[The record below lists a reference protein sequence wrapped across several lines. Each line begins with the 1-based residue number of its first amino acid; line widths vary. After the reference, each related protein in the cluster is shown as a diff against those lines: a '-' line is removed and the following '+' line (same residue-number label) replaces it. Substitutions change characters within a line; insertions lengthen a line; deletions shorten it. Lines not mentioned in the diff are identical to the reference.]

1 MKRRLSLFWIPLVLA
16 PAALAQAQ
24 PVGSVQ
30 VSCVKAR
37 DGKTGALRQFLMETS
52 AKMGKYR
59 VDNGD
64 IASLVITEAVTPA
77 GRSARCDFHIVQG
90 YSGAPKETRRTTDED
105 LKKAGISMTAAQRN
119 AKRDELSYLVTTEI
133 WQVRDIVGTLTKGG
147 YVRLNYFKT
156 NSGAQAEWLRMERSG
171 WKQMAEVWA
180 KDTPGRAWILHTLA
194 MPGGT
199 SMPYNALTVDAFS
212 NWDSLFTGGNPRNTW
227 TKVHPDS
234 DYSAYM
240 TRIGQ
245 LAERP
250 MVATMRL
257 LEVIRK

>member
-16 PAALAQAQ
+16 PAAFAQAQ
-24 PVGSVQ
+24 PVGSLQ
-30 VSCVKAR
+30 VHCVKAR
-37 DGKTGALRQFLMETS
+37 DGKMGELRRFLLETS
-52 AKMGKYR
+52 AKVGKYR
-59 VDNGD
+59 VDGGQ
-64 IASLVITEAVTPA
+64 IASYVITEAVAPA
-77 GRSARCDFHIVQG
+77 GRSARCDFHVVQG
-90 YSGAPKETRRTTDED
+90 YSGAPKEAPGTAEED
-105 LKKAGISMTAAQRN
+105 LKKAGVSMTVAQRN
-119 AKRDELSYLVTTEI
+119 AKRDELSYLVSTEY
-133 WQVRDIVGTLTKGG
+133 WQVRDLVGTLTKGG

-171 WKQMAEVWA
+171 WKQMAETWA
-180 KDTPGRAWILHTLA
+180 KDTAGRAWILHTLA

-199 SMPYNALTVDAFS
+199 NMPYNALTVDGFP
-212 NWDSLFTGGNPRNTW
+212 NWDSLFTGVNPRNTW
-227 TKVHPDS
+227 GKVHPDS

-240 TRIGQ
+240 TRVGQ